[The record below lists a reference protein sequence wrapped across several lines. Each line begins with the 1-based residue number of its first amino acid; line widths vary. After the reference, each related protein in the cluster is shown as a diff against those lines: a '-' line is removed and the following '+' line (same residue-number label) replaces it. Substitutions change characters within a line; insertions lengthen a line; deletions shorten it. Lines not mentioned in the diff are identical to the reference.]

1 MCVRAVVQ
9 VCDKNQTQSKNEV
22 ANSKEAKIECYSERK
37 EVKIQCY
44 SEQSSG
50 ESANLRKAFGPKL
63 NSQETSLETDLHL

>member
-1 MCVRAVVQ
+1 MCVCAGVR

-22 ANSKEAKIECYSERK
+22 ANSKE
-37 EVKIQCY
+37 VKIQFY